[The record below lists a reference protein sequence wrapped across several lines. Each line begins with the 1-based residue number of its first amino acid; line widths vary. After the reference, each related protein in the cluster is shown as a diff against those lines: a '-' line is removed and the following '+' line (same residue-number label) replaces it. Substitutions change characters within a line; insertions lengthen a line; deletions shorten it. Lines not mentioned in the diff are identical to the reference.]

1 MKNDR
6 RGVIGMPIR
15 LAVVFMILALTVP
28 VMVGFVGDFRKN
40 TEISDLTVQAETV
53 SDTAKK
59 TYYAGVG
66 GVFTAD
72 VSVGFDCELII
83 GGESY
88 NAYEIKMVRSGEE
101 VGKVIMDRP
110 PVRIPEPVHVTGT
123 HTLKFECVYHEGGT
137 AVKVGFL

>member
-1 MKNDR
+1 
-6 RGVIGMPIR
+6 MPIR

-28 VMVGFVGDFRKN
+28 VMVGFIGDFRKD
-40 TEISDLTVQAETV
+40 TEVTDLLIQAETV

-72 VSVGFDCELII
+72 ISIGYNCMLII
-83 GGESY
+83 GGESH
-88 NAYEIKMVRSGEE
+88 NAYEIKMTYSDEE

-110 PVRIPEPVHVTGT
+110 PVRIPESISVSGT
-123 HTLKFECVYHEGGT
+123 QTLRFECIRYEDET
-137 AVKVGFL
+137 AVKVSVL